1 MPFIFLICLIL
12 HQFSPQNLLI
22 KNQMTVKYYRNF
34 GLQFTT
40 PMGCANG
47 MQLTIPMGCVSK
59 FCSYVTMIPNFFTV
73 IINEFFTNLTTFT
86 WLALLFFFTHD
97 QILVKM
103 FIHYF
108 FTILTLCKKR
118 FNKFISIIFT
128 SKNNN
133 QLTKSIIN
141 TNKLVTKTTRNVIV
155 IFFSKKVHSFQRFLN
170 YTLNQHKL

>member
-47 MQLTIPMGCVSK
+47 MQLTTPMGCVSK

-86 WLALLFFFTHD
+86 
-97 QILVKM
+97 
-103 FIHYF
+103 
-108 FTILTLCKKR
+108 
-118 FNKFISIIFT
+118 
-128 SKNNN
+128 
-133 QLTKSIIN
+133 
-141 TNKLVTKTTRNVIV
+141 
-155 IFFSKKVHSFQRFLN
+155 
-170 YTLNQHKL
+170 